1 LTITRSC
8 KGRIFMLL
16 SPIEINNLKFT
27 KYFVLCFKE
36 SRKIKT
42 PIYKKSILALI
53 DQEC

>member
-1 LTITRSC
+1 
-8 KGRIFMLL
+8 MLL

-42 PIYKKSILALI
+42 PTLQKI
-53 DQEC
+53 DISTHRPRVLMMI